1 MLNKTQL
8 IGRLGGQPEVAT
20 TQGGITVTKF
30 TLATSE
36 SFRDKQTG
44 ERREETEWHRVVM
57 FGKLAEI
64 AQQYLGKGD
73 LIFVEGKLKTNM
85 WEKDGV
91 KRYTTEVICHE
102 MKMLGGKA
110 DGGGQGQ
117 QRNGQGQQQSRPQQQ
132 QRPQQQYQQYQQQP
146 PQQQQYQQPPQ
157 QQQHAAQLP
166 PAGYDD
172 DGHDIPF

>member
-20 TQGGITVTKF
+20 TQGGVTITKF

-44 ERREETEWHRVVM
+44 ERREETEWHRIVM

-73 LIFVEGKLKTNM
+73 LVYLEGKLKTQM
-85 WEKDGV
+85 WEKDGI

-102 MKMLGGKA
+102 MKMLGGKSE
-110 DGGGQGQ
+110 GGGQ

-132 QRPQQQYQQYQQQP
+132 HPQQQQQYSQQQYPQQQQQQYQQQP
-146 PQQQQYQQPPQ
+146 

-166 PAGYDD
+166 PDRD
-172 DGHDIPF
+172 DIPF